1 MTPFEQATDTFPSI
15 ATREELLR
23 RLAESRKLDPEAG
36 PRLPGVDGEAVYR
49 QSERANEKR
58 IEKLQ
63 RDLGHA
69 SDRFGTEFTFN
80 KLEGR
85 ARAAFD
91 RDR

>member
-1 MTPFEQATDTFPSI
+1 MTPFEQVTDTFPSI

-23 RLAESRKLDPEAG
+23 RLAESRMPVRETG
-36 PRLPGVDGEAVYR
+36 PRLPGIDGEAVYR
-49 QSERANEKR
+49 QSAQANEKR